1 MEMNGSGGG
10 TGNAKNDWQKE
21 IDALVPI
28 DEQFKDGKYPHGEEC
43 TYYIKGRLK
52 SGYAKVKKKK
62 KKKKKKTNISK
73 RI

>member
-1 MEMNGSGGG
+1 MNGSGGG

-52 SGYAKVKKKK
+52 SGYAQK
-62 KKKKKKTNISK
+62 
-73 RI
+73 